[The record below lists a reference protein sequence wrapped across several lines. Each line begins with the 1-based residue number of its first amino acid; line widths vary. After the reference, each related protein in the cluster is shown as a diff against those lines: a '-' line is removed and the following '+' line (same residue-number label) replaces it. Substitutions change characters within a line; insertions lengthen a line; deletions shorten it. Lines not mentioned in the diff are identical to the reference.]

1 MAHPKMCT
9 ERLVS
14 ASKFID
20 SVIKSRAAD
29 PIYCSGLLNQVARFL
44 HRRQIILTTANETAG
59 VIMSEITQ
67 RSVTENVTDL
77 VTCPNL
83 TEQKTRQCSNRDPWL
98 S

>member
-1 MAHPKMCT
+1 MCT

-44 HRRQIILTTANETAG
+44 HRRLIVLTTANETVEVYGRDYAEIRNRECNRSG
-59 VIMSEITQ
+59 HMSKSRRAKNPSMLESWSAAQ
-67 RSVTENVTDL
+67 
-77 VTCPNL
+77 
-83 TEQKTRQCSNRDPWL
+83 L
-98 S
+98 SDE